1 MITKVVENQVS
12 LAEAFWA
19 PWKKIGEGIAGT
31 VKKFIGDRQA
41 KATES
46 VQKGTESTQA
56 GGAAMASSIAAIGIG
71 IGMVGAALA
80 GLMSAV
86 AGLSWWQILVA
97 IAAIVL
103 IVSLP
108 SVILTWFKLRQRD
121 LGAILNASGWAIN
134 RPMRFSMA
142 RARSFTVCARD
153 PFLKITLIAALVVVL
168 AAVGGVWCYRAH
180 RSCGCAEAAPA
191 AEAVPAAPA
200 APAAAPV
207 VDSPDTPAIEAE

>member
-1 MITKVVENQVS
+1 
-12 LAEAFWA
+12 
-19 PWKKIGEGIAGT
+19 
-31 VKKFIGDRQA
+31 
-41 KATES
+41 
-46 VQKGTESTQA
+46 
-56 GGAAMASSIAAIGIG
+56 MAI
-71 IGMVGAALA
+71 V
-80 GLMSAV
+80 
-86 AGLSWWQILVA
+86 
-97 IAAIVL
+97 AIVL

-180 RSCGCAEAAPA
+180 RSCGCAEAAESAPSAESAPA
-191 AEAVPAAPA
+191 ESAPSAEAAPA
-200 APAAAPV
+200 ESAPAA
-207 VDSPDTPAIEAE
+207 